1 MCTIKELH
9 QKMTDIVAVKANEAG
24 GRINL
29 ARKIG
34 CSDRLVHGILD
45 RVEYPSKKSFELWFG
60 PMTDFDGRID
70 ESELPM
76 AGLLVN
82 DNYVEPKD
90 DDPLPF
96 IVRCPEY
103 ENLSTLLTPLGYMI
117 RITKK

>member
-9 QKMTDIVAVKANEAG
+9 DKMTDIVAVKANEVG

-45 RVEYPSKKSFELWFG
+45 KVEYPSKNSFELWFG
-60 PMTDFDGRID
+60 PMTDFDGHVD
-70 ESELPM
+70 ESEMPM

-82 DNYVEPKD
+82 DDYVETKD
-90 DDPLPF
+90 DKLPF

-103 ENLSTLLTPLGYMI
+103 DVLSTMLAPLGYTI

>member
-9 QKMTDIVAVKANEAG
+9 DKMTDIVAMKANEVG

-45 RVEYPSKKSFELWFG
+45 KVEYPSKKSFELWFG
-60 PMTDFDGRID
+60 QMTDFNEID
-70 ESELPM
+70 EDEKPM
-76 AGLLVN
+76 AGLLVA
-82 DNYVEPKD
+82 DDYVEPSED
-90 DDPLPF
+90 RLPF

-103 ENLSTLLTPLGYMI
+103 DTLSSMLAPLGYTI

>member
-9 QKMTDIVAVKANEAG
+9 QKRTDIVAVKANECG

-45 RVEYPSKKSFELWFG
+45 KVEYPSKKSFELWFG
-60 PMTDFDGRID
+60 PMTDFDEID
-70 ESELPM
+70 EDEKPM

-82 DNYVEPKD
+82 DSYVEPSED
-90 DDPLPF
+90 RLPF

-103 ENLSTLLTPLGYMI
+103 DKLSKLLTPLGYMI

>member
-9 QKMTDIVAVKANEAG
+9 EKMTDIVAVKANEAG

-45 RVEYPSKKSFELWFG
+45 KVEYPSKKSFELWFG
-60 PMTDFDGRID
+60 PMTDFDGHVD
-70 ESELPM
+70 ESEMPM

-82 DNYVEPKD
+82 DDYVEPKD
-90 DDPLPF
+90 DKLPF

-103 ENLSTLLTPLGYMI
+103 DVLSTMLAHLGYTI

>member
-9 QKMTDIVAVKANEAG
+9 DRMTDIVTMKANEVG

-45 RVEYPSKKSFELWFG
+45 KVEYPSKKSFELWFG
-60 PMTDFDGRID
+60 PMTDFDGRVD
-70 ESELPM
+70 ESEMPM

-82 DNYVEPKD
+82 DNYVEPD
-90 DDPLPF
+90 DKLPF

-103 ENLSTLLTPLGYMI
+103 DTLSSTLAPLGYTI